1 MPPVQ
6 KAGVII
12 AAGLI
17 GGLFYSKISAIN
29 RNSIMQ
35 ENLNYFDVNALSVK
49 QEAKQDIANGISSNI
64 NKFIDNTIPSSPLE
78 DFLTNIEITN
88 YVCISLIIILSI
100 QVIFKFQM
108 FENVNIKLSYLLG
121 VKLNNALEYYL
132 NKIISLNK
140 KMSVIYI
147 WLILLLLI
155 IALLSNNYALNN
167 LSHNLD
173 GYISV
178 YNSLKKSIN
187 KIKSNK

>member
-1 MPPVQ
+1 
-6 KAGVII
+6 
-12 AAGLI
+12 
-17 GGLFYSKISAIN
+17 
-29 RNSIMQ
+29 
-35 ENLNYFDVNALSVK
+35 
-49 QEAKQDIANGISSNI
+49 
-64 NKFIDNTIPSSPLE
+64 
-78 DFLTNIEITN
+78 
-88 YVCISLIIILSI
+88 
-100 QVIFKFQM
+100 M

-140 KMSVIYI
+140 KMSVIYV

-155 IALLSNNYALNN
+155 IAILSNNYALNN

-187 KIKSNK
+187 QIKSNK

>member
-147 WLILLLLI
+147 
-155 IALLSNNYALNN
+155 
-167 LSHNLD
+167 
-173 GYISV
+173 
-178 YNSLKKSIN
+178 
-187 KIKSNK
+187 